1 MALNCKNLYRIGPR
15 STISS
20 EGGGQKAE
28 RGKVRGIF
36 FQVGGRRAE
45 GGGGRKETKKLP
57 FSNAHCGDH
66 FKKKQKY
73 YSLLKQP
80 GLF

>member
-15 STISS
+15 STISL

-36 FQVGGRRAE
+36 SRLEGGGRRTEADE
-45 GGGGRKETKKLP
+45 KRRKNFPLITPIAVIISRKNRNITH
-57 FSNAHCGDH
+57 S
-66 FKKKQKY
+66 
-73 YSLLKQP
+73 
-80 GLF
+80 